1 MTRPTLGLVIFVCNA
16 WWPIALAQTES
27 PLRGMEL
34 YSNHCTVCHTSQA
47 HIRENRKG
55 KSLPEVEA
63 WIRRWASELQ
73 LNWGNEE
80 VKAVLQYL
88 NARYYKY

>member
-1 MTRPTLGLVIFVCNA
+1 MRRTLGIVIFVCNA
-16 WWPIALAQTES
+16 WWPIAAAQTTS

-55 KSLPEVEA
+55 TSLAAVEA
-63 WIRRWASELQ
+63 WIRHWATELQ
-73 LNWGNEE
+73 LNWGDEE
-80 VKAVLQYL
+80 VKAVLHHL
-88 NARYYKY
+88 NTHYYKY

>member
-1 MTRPTLGLVIFVCNA
+1 MRRTLGIIIFVCNG
-16 WWPIALAQTES
+16 WSSIAVAQPAS

-63 WIRRWASELQ
+63 WIRHWASELQ

-88 NARYYKY
+88 NAHYYKY

>member
-1 MTRPTLGLVIFVCNA
+1 MRRILGVILLACSA
-16 WWPIALAQTES
+16 WWSMAVAQTTS

-55 KSLPEVEA
+55 KSLAEVEA

-73 LNWGNEE
+73 LNWGDEE
-80 VKAVLQYL
+80 VQAVLQHL
-88 NARYYKY
+88 NTQYYKY

>member
-1 MTRPTLGLVIFVCNA
+1 MRRILGIVILVCNA
-16 WWPIALAQTES
+16 WWSSAVAQTTN

-55 KSLPEVEA
+55 KSLAEVEA

-73 LNWGNEE
+73 LNWGDEE
-80 VKAVLQYL
+80 VQAVLQHL
-88 NARYYKY
+88 NTHYYKY

>member
-1 MTRPTLGLVIFVCNA
+1 MRRTLWFMVLICNS
-16 WWPIALAQTES
+16 WWSVALAQPAS

-55 KSLPEVEA
+55 KSLTEVEA

-73 LNWGNEE
+73 LNWGDEE

-88 NARYYKY
+88 NAHYYRY

>member
-1 MTRPTLGLVIFVCNA
+1 MRPVLGIMILVCST
-16 WWPIALAQTES
+16 WWSSAVAQTTS

-55 KSLPEVEA
+55 KSLVEVEA
-63 WIRRWASELQ
+63 WIRRWANELQ
-73 LNWGNEE
+73 LNWGDEE
-80 VKAVLQYL
+80 VQAVLQHL
-88 NARYYKY
+88 NTHYYKY

>member
-1 MTRPTLGLVIFVCNA
+1 MRRTLGIIILACSA
-16 WWPIALAQTES
+16 WWSIAVAAPVS

-55 KSLPEVEA
+55 KSLAAVEG
-63 WIRRWASELQ
+63 WIRHWATALQ
-73 LNWGNEE
+73 LGWGDEE
-80 VKAVLQYL
+80 VKAVLQHL
-88 NARYYKY
+88 NANYYKY